1 MFLAVLTPRP
11 TRPHEHRSGS
21 GTNFAFMPHGQR
33 WRRHRRAFWQHFNR
47 NSVTAYWP
55 AQRKV
60 AHRFLGKL
68 LFGDPSRLREH
79 IRE

>member
-1 MFLAVLTPRP
+1 MLRTDARPR
-11 TRPHEHRSGS
+11 TSV
-21 GTNFAFMPHGQR
+21 GQSFNVAGMAYGGW

>member
-1 MFLAVLTPRP
+1 
-11 TRPHEHRSGS
+11 
-21 GTNFAFMPHGQR
+21 MPYGQW

-55 AQRKV
+55 AQREV